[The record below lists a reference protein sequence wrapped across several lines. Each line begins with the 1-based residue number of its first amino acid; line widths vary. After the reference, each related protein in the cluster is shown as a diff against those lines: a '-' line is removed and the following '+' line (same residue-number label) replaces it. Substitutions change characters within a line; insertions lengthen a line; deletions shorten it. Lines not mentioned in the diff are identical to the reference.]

1 MVIPPWPMTMETP
14 CPGPLQ
20 EFRASFF
27 TSDALHAV
35 HCLHSRRD
43 DGGNGITKAIREV
56 QVGAVDV
63 GRSPGRLYIGSWPN
77 EPGNLRTKK
86 AKAWDDIFKNN
97 IIFGKK
103 VRCMN
108 YNKLFSM
115 FCFSSLSLSVSLS
128 LSPLPHL
135 HLFSCSWALYRFR
148 DFLIFL

>member
-1 MVIPPWPMTMETP
+1 MTMETP

-63 GRSPGRLYIGSWPN
+63 GRSPGYTLEVGQMSLETLEQKRQRHGMISSK
-77 EPGNLRTKK
+77 TT
-86 AKAWDDIFKNN
+86 
-97 IIFGKK
+97 
-103 VRCMN
+103 
-108 YNKLFSM
+108 
-115 FCFSSLSLSVSLS
+115 SSLEKKCVV
-128 LSPLPHL
+128 
-135 HLFSCSWALYRFR
+135 
-148 DFLIFL
+148 